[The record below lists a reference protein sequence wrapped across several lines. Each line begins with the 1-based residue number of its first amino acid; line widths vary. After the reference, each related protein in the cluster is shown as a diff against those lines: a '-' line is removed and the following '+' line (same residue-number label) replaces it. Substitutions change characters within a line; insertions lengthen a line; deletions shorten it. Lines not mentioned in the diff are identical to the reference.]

1 LHAGIQ
7 SASVDAADAVMESVI
22 FIREATTTGDA
33 FNALQEAFHGRSAA
47 DRNGDGIV
55 DVPSNESM
63 RTMMEVLQR
72 LYIANNPSAVGS
84 RDELDRAVGSRD
96 ELDRAEQ
103 YNAVHAL
110 YHKDFRKFVSD
121 RGYCDL
127 LLFDLS
133 GNCLYSV
140 AKEVDF
146 ATSVMSGPYSSSGL
160 GRGFRNALNEPYKV
174 HTTAFE
180 PYEPIQQHLASF
192 ISTAIADEMNR
203 TIGVLAVRV
212 PFASTVQF
220 NRTTGDRI
228 ESCVTALHAFFRRCM
243 RASHEEGRLHLSCA
257 ATAYSI
263 LCSIL

>member
-1 LHAGIQ
+1 MI
-7 SASVDAADAVMESVI
+7 ESVI
-22 FIREATTTGDA
+22 FIREATTTGDG
-33 FNALQEAFHGRSAA
+33 FNALQEAFYGRSAA
-47 DRNGDGIV
+47 DRNGDGIL

-63 RTMMEVLQR
+63 RTMMEVLRR
-72 LYIANNPSAVGS
+72 LYITNNPSAVGS
-84 RDELDRAVGSRD
+84 RDELDRAEGP
-96 ELDRAEQ
+96 LQ

-110 YHKDFRKFVSD
+110 YHKDFHTFVSD

-146 ATSVMSGPYSSSGL
+146 ATNVVSGPYSSSGL

-192 ISTAIADEMNR
+192 ISTAILDEMNR

-220 NRTTGDRI
+220 DRTTGDRI

-243 RASHEEGRLHLSCA
+243 RASHAEGRLQLSCA

-263 LCSIL
+263 SFSTLLCLPEVGHYLL